1 LKRKQEVEGE
11 TRSGREDKE
20 LKSKED
26 QEKRAS
32 SQEDDSVRPYDLE
45 FIHPSSQTKPKNLL
59 EAIFTKYL
67 TLHNNLE
74 NLHQSFEVF
83 DLAILSI
90 HIKLT
95 SCPIITKTLKTK
107 LKQINTLVVLFDY
120 IA

>member
-1 LKRKQEVEGE
+1 LKAKQ
-11 TRSGREDKE
+11 
-20 LKSKED
+20 ED

-32 SQEDDSVRPYDLE
+32 SQEDDSVRPHDLE

-74 NLHQSFEVF
+74 NPHQSFEVF

-90 HIKLT
+90 HIKST
-95 SCPIITKTLKTK
+95 SCPIFCPIITKTLKTK